1 MNRQEILTVLR
12 DTIDPEGEVYKRIS
26 LQYRDLTPE
35 SVERSKAHDL
45 APRVAEVLRR
55 QPEYVRYPAMAIQV
69 YFARTSVEPNW
80 AAEQL
85 VLRAMRDNADNAVN
99 WLADIV
105 ERRHA
110 TGKLVMPLWQLT
122 IEKPITLTPSANL
135 VPFHELPQSFPK
147 AWLEEPVNYI
157 QGGGILPVTS
167 LGFDKPEAAI
177 TVRTDINPL
186 FVNIL
191 EFEQEPEEGSN
202 PLDNIRLCLSAI
214 GPYPLLGPIQWFQ
227 FDDADL
233 DAVGPRGFGSSRLE
247 ILPYSLPSPVALDA
261 DAAQK
266 IVPKFLALRG
276 DDGVRTRRSLERLV
290 QAMLRR
296 DPGNKAADLSIALE
310 TLLTDQAGEHT
321 WKVSTRAGVL
331 TGWDLRS
338 KLDRRNVIAA
348 AYQMRSS
355 LVHSGAASRTVRVTG
370 RGQQPAAAVCEE
382 AARVCAGCIRAI
394 IERGGIPSWPEF
406 DLSGGAC
413 GWPRAAPPSRR
424 KKA

>member
-69 YFARTSVEPNW
+69 YFARTSVE
-80 AAEQL
+80 
-85 VLRAMRDNADNAVN
+85 
-99 WLADIV
+99 
-105 ERRHA
+105 RRHA

-135 VPFHELPQSFPK
+135 VPFHEVPQSFPK

-177 TVRTDINPL
+177 TVHTDINPL

-266 IVPKFLALRG
+266 IVPKFL
-276 DDGVRTRRSLERLV
+276 
-290 QAMLRR
+290 
-296 DPGNKAADLSIALE
+296 
-310 TLLTDQAGEHT
+310 
-321 WKVSTRAGVL
+321 
-331 TGWDLRS
+331 
-338 KLDRRNVIAA
+338 
-348 AYQMRSS
+348 
-355 LVHSGAASRTVRVTG
+355 
-370 RGQQPAAAVCEE
+370 
-382 AARVCAGCIRAI
+382 
-394 IERGGIPSWPEF
+394 
-406 DLSGGAC
+406 
-413 GWPRAAPPSRR
+413 
-424 KKA
+424 